1 MIKGD
6 LKTSKAFSNV
16 DNRNSRFWE
25 MGVAHFPLSVE
36 SEEEASKVSSKLRLN
51 SDI

>member
-1 MIKGD
+1 MINSD
-6 LKTSKAFSNV
+6 LKTSKALSNV

-25 MGVAHFPLSVE
+25 MGVVHFPLSVE
-36 SEEEASKVSSKLRLN
+36 SEEEAPNVSSKLRLN